1 VLVLNAFHHNFD
13 IWSMRP
19 AAGQK
24 PVPFVSESYSAG
36 LARPTADGRQVAYR
50 SDESGQNEVYVR
62 PYPGPGGR
70 VQVSSGGGT
79 EPVWS
84 RDGRRLFYMAGR
96 RMMVATLSP
105 PPNVRVLSRDSLF
118 VVPPPNSLSGATYDV
133 AADGRTFLMLGTGD
147 RNVELVIALDWA
159 AQALAEAAR
168 R

>member
-1 VLVLNAFHHNFD
+1 MLVLNDFHNNFD
-13 IWSMRP
+13 IWSMRL

-24 PVPFVSESYSAG
+24 PVPFVVGSYSAG
-36 LARPTADGRQVAYR
+36 LARPTADGRQVAYT
-50 SDESGQNEVYVR
+50 SAESGENEVYVR

-84 RDGRRLFYMAGR
+84 RDGRRLFYKAGR

-118 VVPPPNSLSGATYDV
+118 AAQPLRNLSGAMYDV
-133 AADGRTFLMLGTGD
+133 AADGRVLTLRADD
-147 RNVELVIALDWA
+147 RNVQLVIALGWA
-159 AQALAEAAR
+159 AQALAEGAR